1 MNSIQTMR
9 ADFAKN
15 LSSLKEEINKANPS
29 FEDVVSTAH
38 ALWDISEMAGGLLD
52 ILKPEIRN
60 KAASVLGDPTGNISF
75 PVQGVSNGSCM
86 VTFVGPSLKVKKGA
100 DMAKLKEALGAEF
113 SIYFEEK
120 VSYDVKPQFE
130 NNMIK
135 LASDNSEKL
144 KTVMSVVDQVS
155 NTPRISFKNR

>member
-1 MNSIQTMR
+1 
-9 ADFAKN
+9 
-15 LSSLKEEINKANPS
+15 
-29 FEDVVSTAH
+29 
-38 ALWDISEMAGGLLD
+38 
-52 ILKPEIRN
+52 
-60 KAASVLGDPTGNISF
+60 
-75 PVQGVSNGSCM
+75 M

-130 NNMIK
+130 NNTIK